1 MSDDPLIELLSKKTS
16 MEEVYN
22 IARDC
27 VRCPLSQSRTNVVF
41 GDGTPQTKLMFVGEA
56 PGEQEDIQA
65 RPFVGRAGKFLD
77 HLLNLAGL
85 DRSKVYI
92 SNVVKCRPPKNR
104 TPRKKEIEMC
114 NPYLQKQIELIEP
127 KVICILGNVA
137 LQTLLGKTAPIGELR
152 GKPIEKEGITYF
164 PTFHPAAT
172 LYRQAAKVEMKK
184 DILSLKAL
192 LEKKKIK
199 I

>member
-1 MSDDPLIELLSKKTS
+1 MSDDPLIEQLSKKSTL
-16 MEEVYN
+16 EEVYE
-22 IARDC
+22 IAKDC
-27 VRCPLSQSRTNVVF
+27 VRCPLSQTRTNVVF
-41 GDGTPQTKLMFVGEA
+41 GDGNPHTELMFIGEA
-56 PGEQEDIQA
+56 PGEQEDIEA

-104 TPRKKEIEMC
+104 TPRKKEIKMC
-114 NPYLQKQIELIEP
+114 NPYLQKQIELIKP

-137 LQTLLGKTAPIGELR
+137 LQTLMGKIAPIGELR
-152 GKPIEKEGITYF
+152 GKPIEKEEITYF
-164 PTFHPAAT
+164 PTFHPAAP
-172 LYRQAAKVEMKK
+172 LYRQAARLEMEK
-184 DILSLKAL
+184 DMLSLKEL
-192 LEKKKIK
+192 LEKKSIK